1 MFIRDVNFRVE
12 FSSYAEK
19 HFCKDFLKKYK
30 TKAWFSTKQTINDI
44 LEKAFG
50 FQQTKLIDLIK
61 FSQDGDIGIF
71 KLDFRVAG
79 TNTSPKTS
87 GNRVI
92 FAVCN
97 NTCRIEILLVYGKD
111 HCAKNKS
118 ETQWVLEQIKQN
130 FPEYKNY
137 VI

>member
-1 MFIRDVNFRVE
+1 MFIKDIDFRVE
-12 FSSYAEK
+12 FSLCAEK

-30 TKAWFSTKQTINDI
+30 TKAWLITKQTINDI
-44 LEKAFG
+44 LEKAFA
-50 FQQTKLIDLIK
+50 FQQTDLIDPIK
-61 FSQDGDIGIF
+61 FSQDDGVGIF

-79 TNTSPKTS
+79 TNTAPKTS

-92 FAVCN
+92 FAACN
-97 NTCRIEILLVYGKD
+97 NVGKIEILLVYGKD
-111 HCAKNKS
+111 HCAKNQS
-118 ETQWVLEQIKQN
+118 ETQWICEQIKQN

>member
-1 MFIRDVNFRVE
+1 M
-12 FSSYAEK
+12 
-19 HFCKDFLKKYK
+19 KKYK

>member
-1 MFIRDVNFRVE
+1 MFIKGQDFRVI
-12 FSSYAEK
+12 FSDFAEK
-19 HFCKDFLKKYK
+19 HFCKSFFKKYK
-30 TKAWFSTKQTINDI
+30 RQWIETGKTIRST
-44 LEKAFG
+44 LEHAHQFEK
-50 FQQTKLIDLIK
+50 TSLIDNIK
-61 FSQDGDIGIF
+61 FSQNDAIGIF

-111 HCAKNKS
+111 HCAKNQS
-118 ETQWVLEQIKQN
+118 ETQWILEQIKQN